1 MKIAF
6 ATSLTILFA
15 GFSAPSVFASQI
27 SCALLNEGY
36 LQRVGKMVIAKPVA
50 LKPNYKSE
58 SYSLFSYPGIEIS
71 LANAVVVE
79 HSVSKPFVSAFNTI
93 IKRND
98 EVLVTRSSVR
108 EQGEGSMSSHITLR
122 KGNNKLLITCDSIP
136 Q

>member
-6 ATSLTILFA
+6 ATSLVILFA

-36 LQRVGKMVIAKPVA
+36 LQGEGKMVIAKPVA
-50 LKPNYKSE
+50 LKPDYKSE
-58 SYSLFSYPGIEIS
+58 SYSLFSYPDIEVS

-98 EVLVTRSSVR
+98 EVLITRSSIR
-108 EQGEGSMSSHITLR
+108 EQSEGSMSSHITIR